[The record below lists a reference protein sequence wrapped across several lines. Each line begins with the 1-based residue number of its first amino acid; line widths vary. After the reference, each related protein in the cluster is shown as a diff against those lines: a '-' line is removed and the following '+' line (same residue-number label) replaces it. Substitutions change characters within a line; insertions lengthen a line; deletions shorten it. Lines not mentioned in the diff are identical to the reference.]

1 MSRIIAIATVSLVL
15 SFPAL
20 SYAISHMDLYTRP
33 TSQSD
38 VKNEIKGGDV
48 EKDFTS
54 FYTSPKATV
63 ASPSLTSDVQSND
76 ESLLIFGVRIER

>member
-1 MSRIIAIATVSLVL
+1 MSRIIGIATVSLVL

-20 SYAISHMDLYTRP
+20 SYAINHMHLYTGP
-33 TSQSD
+33 TSQGD

-54 FYTSPKATV
+54 FYTTPKAMV
-63 ASPSLTSDVQSND
+63 ASPSLTSDAQSND
-76 ESLLIFGVRIER
+76 ESLLIFGVRIVR

>member
-1 MSRIIAIATVSLVL
+1 MRRIIAIATLSLVL

-20 SYAISHMDLYTRP
+20 SYASGHMDLYTKP
-33 TSQSD
+33 TAPSE

-54 FYTSPKATV
+54 FYTSPKAMG
-63 ASPSLTSDVQSND
+63 AGSSLTSDAQSND
-76 ESLLIFGVRIER
+76 ESLLIFGVRIVR